1 MRLARIQGDDGPL
14 AVAQRGDRWEVVR
27 DLFADDLE
35 FTGESFPVGQV
46 TFLPPVEPRLVL
58 GMAHNSGP
66 GDRKLPPQAF
76 FKSPH
81 TVVGE
86 QEPIVIDAGI
96 GPVSIEGE
104 VALVIGRR
112 CRHLTP
118 GEARAVVLG
127 CTIANDV
134 TAVGQIPLDDRL
146 LQAKGGDGFT
156 PLGPWIETDV
166 DPDDLAITVLVNDE
180 VVAESS
186 SKALAWS
193 IDEQLVYLSSH
204 LELGPGDVILT
215 GSPRTAAPVE
225 SGDSAE
231 IRIDGLGSLRNPVG
245 SGPARAPLP
254 TP

>member
-1 MRLARIQGDDGPL
+1 MRLARIQGDTGPIP
-14 AVAQRGDRWEVVR
+14 VVMRGDRWEVVR

-35 FTGESFPVGQV
+35 FTGESFPMGQA

-66 GDRKLPPQAF
+66 GDRKRPPQAF

-86 QEPIVIDAGI
+86 QQPIVIDQGI
-96 GPVSIEGE
+96 GRVAIEGE
-104 VALVIGRR
+104 VAIVIGRR
-112 CRHLTP
+112 CRHLAP
-118 GEARAVVLG
+118 GESPTVILG

-134 TAVGQIPLDDRL
+134 TAVDQIPLDDRL
-146 LQAKGGDGFT
+146 LQSKGGDGFT

-186 SKALAWS
+186 SRALAWS
-193 IDEQLVYLSSH
+193 IDEQLVYLSAH

-215 GSPRTAAPVE
+215 GSPGTAAPVAP
-225 SGDSAE
+225 GDRAE
-231 IRIDGLGSLRNPVG
+231 IRIHRLGALGNPVG
-245 SGPARAPLP
+245 TGPARAPLP